1 MELEVFLGER
11 RVGILAQA
19 PGGDFSFT
27 YDATWVADPERFALS
42 PLPAVAPEPFHDIQ
56 DHVRDVGYRP
66 GTPVEVGVKRIVDWS
81 CEYCG
86 YKR

>member
-42 PLPAVAPEPFHDIQ
+42 PYLPLPGEADPARLPRTSPEHSVVVQ
-56 DHVRDVGYRP
+56 DFKYPHFNLLFQCRNYNVCR
-66 GTPVEVGVKRIVDWS
+66 
-81 CEYCG
+81 
-86 YKR
+86 